1 MTHVPPEVAQA
12 ITRQKARYA
21 RYSDLKQW
29 DKFAQEIALPD
40 ARYSF
45 LDTDGNPLVLGK
57 QALVF
62 DSAKSCATFY
72 SNSFAQMDTHH
83 AVGPGDFEQVAPDQ
97 VKAVFSVEGQVISKQ
112 LGSWVEIRGGGY
124 YFETWQL
131 VDGQWYLKEMTMQ
144 RTFQK
149 ESFLV
154 TAGTFVA
161 NLLGLSL
168 F

>member
-1 MTHVPPEVAQA
+1 MTHVPPEVGQA

-45 LDTDGNPLVLGK
+45 LDTDGNPLILGK

-62 DSAKSCATFY
+62 DSAQSCATFY

-97 VKAVFSVEGQVISKQ
+97 GCRSFEDKNWSGETYEKDVVQAFENTGLQSVTGLCKHV
-112 LGSWVEIRGGGY
+112 
-124 YFETWQL
+124 
-131 VDGQWYLKEMTMQ
+131 
-144 RTFQK
+144 
-149 ESFLV
+149 V
-154 TAGTFVA
+154 TIG
-161 NLLGLSL
+161 
-168 F
+168 